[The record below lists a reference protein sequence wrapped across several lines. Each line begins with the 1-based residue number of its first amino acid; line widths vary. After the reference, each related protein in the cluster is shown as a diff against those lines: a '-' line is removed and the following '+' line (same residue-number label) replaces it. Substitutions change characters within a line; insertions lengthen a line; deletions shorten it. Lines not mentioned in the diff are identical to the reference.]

1 MGRQTL
7 PKIDW
12 CWWYNSVNRLKFTAF
27 TLKWGNSMGVNQ
39 ISRKLLLNYN
49 NNNHYRL
56 LWDEMSL
63 HT

>member
-12 CWWYNSVNRLKFTAF
+12 YWWYNSVNRLKFTAF
-27 TLKWGNSMGVNQ
+27 TLKRGICMGVNQ
-39 ISRKLLLNYN
+39 ISVKLLLNYD

-56 LWDEMSL
+56 V
-63 HT
+63 